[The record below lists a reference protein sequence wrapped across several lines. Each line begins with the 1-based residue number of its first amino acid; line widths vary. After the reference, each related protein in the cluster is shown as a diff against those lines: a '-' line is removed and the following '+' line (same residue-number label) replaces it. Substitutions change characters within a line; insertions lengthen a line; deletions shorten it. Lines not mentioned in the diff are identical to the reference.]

1 MERFGPGHNGVAKS
15 CNNVGSVHDE
25 LGDLEKAK
33 GYLHRALDIRLKN
46 YRINHLKLTT
56 TYNHMGNVH
65 KKLGDL
71 KQAEHYHNYA
81 LSIRLKELRPEH
93 VDVVISCGWPES
105 R

>member
-56 TYNHMGNVH
+56 TYKSWVT
-65 KKLGDL
+65 
-71 KQAEHYHNYA
+71 
-81 LSIRLKELRPEH
+81 
-93 VDVVISCGWPES
+93 
-105 R
+105 